1 MSHTETKIT
10 TSALNR
16 EGFAMVTTILVVL
29 ILSVMAVGVAW
40 IATSEKKTT
49 FAESVHMQ
57 SVFSADAGGESG
69 INFLRMSDTPP
80 PIINFAT
87 KLVRSQG
94 STTLQGSQAFEYDA
108 FFLRKRLKP
117 GWGLDYLDYDYLI
130 ESKGAASHLGESG
143 VDLVASRLYM
153 QGY

>member
-1 MSHTETKIT
+1 MSHTEMKTT
-10 TSALNR
+10 TSALDR

-29 ILSVMAVGVAW
+29 ILSVLAVGVAW
-40 IATSEKKTT
+40 IASSEKKTT
-49 FAESVHMQ
+49 FAEAVHMQ
-57 SVFSADAGGESG
+57 SVFSADAGGEAG

-80 PIINFAT
+80 PIIDFST
-87 KLVRSQG
+87 RLVRSQG
-94 STTLQGSQAFEYDA
+94 STTLQGSQTFEYEA
-108 FFLRKRLKP
+108 FFLQKRLKP

-130 ESKGAASHLGESG
+130 ASEGAASRTGESG